1 MKLNAYWKK
10 HLFSNVPSSLF
21 GFREKH
27 LFSNVPSFLFGF
39 RENRLMNS
47 FGKEKQTYAVMD
59 KEARQQFQFLFL
71 MQLRDL
77 NERNAN

>member
-1 MKLNAYWKK
+1 
-10 HLFSNVPSSLF
+10 
-21 GFREKH
+21 
-27 LFSNVPSFLFGF
+27 
-39 RENRLMNS
+39 MNS